1 MPQFLIFFFFFFFF
15 LQLIK
20 IMYTNYTVPTAAPQN
35 ITNTV
40 HSATTVSF
48 VWSPPPPRE
57 INGLLRFYIIELLE
71 RQTGRDWIF
80 FAIDPDI
87 TIGSLHPYYL
97 YDFKVTAYTIDRGPY
112 SDIVTVLTDE
122 SVPIA
127 PPQEVYADEV
137 TSAYLTLM
145 WNAPPFEETNGII
158 RYYMIRVSE
167 LETGT
172 TFFVTSNETE
182 VTVSDLHPYYT
193 YECNVAAFTVD
204 LGPYSNAITIQLLE
218 EGWLL
223 SSCVSCMYVLFPCII
238 GITSSLHH

>member
-1 MPQFLIFFFFFFFF
+1 MLDTHIIENLLVIIIIDFP
-15 LQLIK
+15 
-20 IMYTNYTVPTAAPQN
+20 VPTAPPQN

-40 HSATTVSF
+40 HSPTRVSF

-71 RQTGRDWIF
+71 RHTRRDWIF

-87 TIGSLHPYYL
+87 TISSLHPYYL

-112 SDIVTVLTDE
+112 SEVVTVLTDE

-127 PPQEVYADEV
+127 PPQEVTADEV
-137 TSAYLTLM
+137 ASMYLTLT

-172 TFFVTSNETE
+172 SFFVTSNETE
-182 VTVSDLHPYYT
+182 VTIPELHPYYT
-193 YECNVAAFTVD
+193 YECNVAAYTID
-204 LGPYSNAITIQLLE
+204 LGPYSTSITIQLLE
-218 EGWLL
+218 EGETLHFYTINLAFFVLL
-223 SSCVSCMYVLFPCII
+223 SKY
-238 GITSSLHH
+238 HH

>member
-1 MPQFLIFFFFFFFF
+1 MLSFIHLP
-15 LQLIK
+15 
-20 IMYTNYTVPTAAPQN
+20 VPTAPPQN
-35 ITNTV
+35 VTNTV
-40 HSATTVSF
+40 HSATRVSF

-71 RQTGRDWIF
+71 RQTRRDWIF

-87 TIGSLHPYYL
+87 SISSLHPYYL

-112 SDIVTVLTDE
+112 SEVVTVLTDE

-127 PPQEVYADEV
+127 PPQEVIADDV
-137 TSAYLTLM
+137 ASMYLTLT

-172 TFFVTSNETE
+172 SFFVTSNETE
-182 VTVSDLHPYYT
+182 VTIPELHPYYT
-193 YECNVAAFTVD
+193 YECNVAAYTID
-204 LGPYSNAITIQLLE
+204 LGPYSTSITIQLLE
-218 EGWLL
+218 EGEMDKYID
-223 SSCVSCMYVLFPCII
+223 SV
-238 GITSSLHH
+238 